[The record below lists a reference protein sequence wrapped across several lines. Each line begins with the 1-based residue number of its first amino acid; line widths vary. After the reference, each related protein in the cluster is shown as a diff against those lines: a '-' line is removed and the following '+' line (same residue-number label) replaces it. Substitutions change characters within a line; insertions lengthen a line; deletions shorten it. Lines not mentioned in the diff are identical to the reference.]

1 MDIQTDKS
9 YKYDYEKL
17 DPASE
22 EFNFLNETFMSTFL
36 FKGNTGTEVAHIY
49 KVNERNN
56 VKTAVKPVSNL
67 MLYHGTSEK
76 GATGILK
83 EGFRYSEK
91 GWFGKGVYMTDCL
104 CTALNYSKQLNVRA
118 HNFYTFV
125 NEVLESET
133 LQTFTFD
140 YNVIYKRGDVTTL
153 PKNQFEKYF
162 LKSSPQPTKEDY
174 IVDVEGRR
182 YINTSKRSPSDEY
195 IAEASITI
203 PRYLIV
209 LKRKQNRQI

>member
-49 KVNERNN
+49 KVNERNI

-83 EGFRYSEK
+83 EGFRNSEK
-91 GWFGKGVYMTDCL
+91 GWFGKGVYMTDCSD
-104 CTALNYSKQLNVRA
+104 TAIDYSKNLDVNA
-118 HNFYTFV
+118 HNFYIFV

-140 YNVIYKRGDVTTL
+140 YDVVCERGDVNTQ
-153 PKNQFEKYF
+153 PKHYFEKYF
-162 LKSSPQPTKEDY
+162 CNWSRQPTKEDY
-174 IVDVEGRR
+174 IIDFEGRR
-182 YINTSKRSPSDEY
+182 YVNTPKRSLNDEY
-195 IAEASITI
+195 IAEASFTI

-209 LKRKQNRQI
+209 LKMKQTRQI